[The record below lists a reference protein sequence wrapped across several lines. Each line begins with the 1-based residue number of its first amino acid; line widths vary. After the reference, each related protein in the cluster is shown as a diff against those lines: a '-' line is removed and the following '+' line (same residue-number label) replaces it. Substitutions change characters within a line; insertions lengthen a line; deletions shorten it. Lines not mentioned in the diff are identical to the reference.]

1 MEEFDLEL
9 SNIFNEL
16 PEVEEEE
23 TVETITP
30 EVETNVTLT
39 DTLSETFDALP
50 VNDNETFS
58 DIFDQMFENSEEVP
72 KQNLGSTVEAPY
84 VTLMREVKRLSA
96 DGPID
101 EEVAL
106 NSPTIMQGIKDIMK
120 SRRIA
125 TTDYTA
131 FDEKYDRD
139 LSGKE
144 LYEEWQNWMRSLEG
158 GQTITSWNDFQWSKQ
173 SNDADRFL
181 LGASLELFD
190 AGRNI
195 FDRDTSWT
203 EFGDGLRDYTRAAFW
218 DPTTAVGLGVGKL
231 FGTAVAKG
239 TVGFAMRQIVKEMR
253 EELVKT
259 GATKSFINE
268 QVRNTLKQGFKSAGR
283 KRLGRLAA
291 ITSVDIVSSVGSD
304 YVNQSMRIGSG
315 IQEKY
320 SAPQSVGSAMGVIL
334 LPSLMAGMRAVDLGT
349 KTEFIKRYLPDF
361 ASYQNIWNKL
371 GGQSK
376 STIEKNIMD
385 QVDLSK
391 VNGNLKSVFER
402 FKNDLDLGEFLPYMQ
417 ARDAAEKLVTK
428 KDIAGNPL
436 SQENFFEITLTNN
449 FVEALSEAGFRY
461 APREAD
467 DNVSKFITDAM
478 VYLDDSTVASLKG
491 AFIEQFGELP
501 DSISKVTNGKDL
513 SAWFLNRGR
522 SAGQTLGYR
531 SQMSKLL
538 KKEPGDITVADLL
551 SAAQGGAADIKPGP
565 QRVKYLQSIW
575 KRMVTSHPST
585 IGLNVKGWAYTHNM
599 GIASDA
605 VMGFL
610 HAVKF
615 EGRKSRGSLL
625 GATRKGLNLLTPE
638 ATIDSADAY
647 IKLFPEVGQRLYA
660 ERAGGIDHLKIL
672 ENLGLDPNAKVNKL
686 TEASISKLQK
696 FMGVQLQDEITK
708 SISFMGEI
716 DKNIQKH
723 YGFGY
728 NKFMN
733 QPDAYAKMF
742 SEDYLSNVLE
752 PSLAVAKRETYST
765 SWAGNP
771 NKTLMGML
779 ADNVEKYSNRAG
791 TGLLLPF
798 GRFFNTATATLGDH
812 LPLNALRH
820 IALGSFEDSRG
831 LSAKG
836 IKATVGRALDDKG
849 TELMAK
855 SIVGVGL
862 IYGIS
867 SDGESNFSKSKDKV
881 SNGLTWN
888 QIERADGS
896 IADVTAEFP
905 EAYVQI
911 ISHGLAHLELDGRIP
926 AALQEEA
933 FKIMVSNTFRDSGAV
948 YEALKNF
955 MGIVADGDKQQIYKA
970 SLGILSDSVGKV
982 AAGAIRPAEPFNQA
996 LMFYNDDFEQKNI
1009 NSGSSLQKL
1018 YNKSFRYIN
1027 QLIPPVGSVSTKA
1040 SVTRDDTFVDI
1051 GKTLGGVRSTSGP
1064 TPSERVLGSISEKPW
1079 QAIEWGGSSEYKNR
1093 MNGLVSEILNFEST
1107 LLIEDGFLK
1116 LPLTKRLEEVTRLKE
1131 RVRKRAV
1138 SAIAT
1143 STNVSDKIYL
1153 LENKIKRLS
1162 GKRNKD
1168 LLYVLDYLEYDG
1180 DIEDI
1185 KGEVGGEEKLEFI
1198 LILLENKDEGIFR
1211 EISK

>member
-1 MEEFDLEL
+1 MEELDLEL
-9 SNIFNEL
+9 SNIFDDAVEIEQ
-16 PEVEEEE
+16 EVDLEN
-23 TVETITP
+23 TTP
-30 EVETNVTLT
+30 EFKGSNTTLN
-39 DTLSETFDALP
+39 DTLSETFDSLP
-50 VNDNETFS
+50 VDDSETFS
-58 DIFDQMFENSEEVP
+58 DIFDQMFENAEEVP

-84 VTLMREVKRLSA
+84 VTLMREVKKLSA

-106 NSPTIMQGIKDIMK
+106 NNPTIMQGIKDIMK
-120 SRRIA
+120 SRRIG

-158 GQTITSWNDFQWSKQ
+158 GQTVTSWNDFAWSKQ

-195 FDRDTSWT
+195 FDKDTSWT

-218 DPTTAVGLGVGKL
+218 DPTTAIGLGVGRL

-239 TVGFAMRQIVKEMR
+239 TVGFAMRQIVKELR
-253 EELVKT
+253 EDLTKK
-259 GATKSFINE
+259 GITKSAIDQ

-283 KRLGRLAA
+283 RRIGRLAA

-304 YVNQSMRIGSG
+304 YVNQSLRIGSN

-334 LPSLMAGMRAVDLGT
+334 LPSLMASMRAVDLGT

-361 ASYQNIWNKL
+361 AAYQNIWNKL

-402 FKNDLDLGEFLPYMQ
+402 FKNDLDLEEFLPYMQ
-417 ARDAAEKLVTK
+417 ARDEAEKLVTK

-449 FVEALSEAGFRY
+449 FIEALSEAGFRY

-478 VYLDDSTVASLKG
+478 IYLDDSTVDSLKN
-491 AFIEQFGELP
+491 AFTDQFGKLP
-501 DSISKVTNGKDL
+501 DSISKITNAKDL

-538 KKEPGDITVADLL
+538 GKEPGDITVSDLL
-551 SAAQGGAADIKPGP
+551 SAAQGDAAKIKPGP
-565 QRVKYLQSIW
+565 QRARYLQSIW

-585 IGLNVKGWAYTHNM
+585 VGLNVKGWAYTHNM
-599 GIASDA
+599 GIASDV

-610 HAVKF
+610 HAAKF
-615 EGRKSRGSLL
+615 EGKKSRGSLL

-723 YGFGY
+723 YGIGY

-771 NKTLMGML
+771 NQTFMGMV
-779 ADNVEKYSNRAG
+779 ADAVEKYSNKAG

-820 IALGSFEDSRG
+820 IALGSFQDSRG
-831 LSAKG
+831 PKG
-836 IKATVGRALDDKG
+836 IIKRALDDKG

-855 SIVGVGL
+855 ATVGVGL

-867 SDGESNFSKSKDKV
+867 ADGESNFTKSKDKV

-926 AALQEEA
+926 PALQEEA
-933 FKIMVSNTFRDSGAV
+933 LKIMLSNAFRDSGAV

-955 MGIVADGDKQQIYKA
+955 MGIVADGNKQQVYKA

-982 AAGAIRPAEPFNQA
+982 SAGITRPAEPFNQA

-1009 NSGSSLQKL
+1009 NSGTSMQKL

-1027 QLIPPVGSVSTKA
+1027 QLIPPVGSVTTKSMA
-1040 SVTRDDTFVDI
+1040 TKDDTFVDI

-1064 TPSERVLGSISEKPW
+1064 TPSERVLGSIAEKPW
-1079 QAIEWGGSSEYKNR
+1079 QAVKWGGSPEYKNR

-1116 LPLTKRLEEVTRLKE
+1116 LPLTLRLEEVTKLKE
-1131 RVRKRAV
+1131 RVRKRAI

-1143 STNVSDKIYL
+1143 STNVSDNIFL

-1180 DIEDI
+1180 AIDDI
-1185 KGEVGGEEKLEFI
+1185 KGEVGGKEKLEFI
-1198 LILLENKDEGIFR
+1198 LLLLENKDEGIFR
-1211 EISK
+1211 DISK